1 MMNETGDK
9 GMMKFAVEDL
19 TDEAGTPRRGGA
31 SRGRALKIVSF
42 EADDIG
48 KQISSVLS
56 KISKQIQTTSTAL
69 VPNRLTIGVS
79 ATVKGDVGIVFVAK
93 GSAQATLEITAEW
106 DFKP

>member
-1 MMNETGDK
+1 MMNETNDEA
-9 GMMKFAVEDL
+9 MMRFAVADL
-19 TDEAGTPRRGGA
+19 TDETGTLRRRGAG
-31 SRGRALKIVSF
+31 RGALKIVTF
-42 EADDIG
+42 EADEIG

-56 KISKQIQTTSTAL
+56 KVSKQIQTASTAL

-79 ATVKGDVGIVFVAK
+79 ATVRGDVGIIFVAK